1 MSMSEA
7 LSIHFNKTLSHK
19 SSEQSSLVT
28 GPRLNSSPPQAK
40 NPGIFHSSATTF
52 HYEQLYA
59 NKLDN
64 REEMDKFLGTYSPPK
79 LNKEEI
85 DNLDRTITRS
95 ETESVKQTNNLLQTK
110 FQASLRNSTKHIK
123 KNLY

>member
-1 MSMSEA
+1 MSEA

-64 REEMDKFLGTYSPPK
+64 REEMDKFLGTYSPQK

>member
-1 MSMSEA
+1 MSMSED

-40 NPGIFHSSATTF
+40 NPGIFHGSATAF

-85 DNLDRTITRS
+85 DTLDRTITRS

-123 KNLY
+123 TNLY

>member
-1 MSMSEA
+1 
-7 LSIHFNKTLSHK
+7 
-19 SSEQSSLVT
+19 
-28 GPRLNSSPPQAK
+28 
-40 NPGIFHSSATTF
+40 
-52 HYEQLYA
+52 
-59 NKLDN
+59 
-64 REEMDKFLGTYSPPK
+64 MDKFLGTYSPPK

>member
-19 SSEQSSLVT
+19 SSERSSLVT

-40 NPGIFHSSATTF
+40 NLGIFHGSATTF

-85 DNLDRTITRS
+85 GNLDRTITRS
-95 ETESVKQTNNLLQTK
+95 ETESVKQTNNLLQAK
-110 FQASLRNSTKHIK
+110 FQASLRNSTKHTK